1 MEEVNALARDGD
13 VPTEKDKVRF
23 IFFV

>member
-1 MEEVNALARDGD
+1 MEELNALARDGD
-13 VPTEKDKVRF
+13 VPTKNKKVRF